1 MPHGTDSLS
10 MSPGFAAA
18 KFKAPCVLMGARP
31 TAYLVLAV
39 AVSADLAHDFAP
51 PRADLSGFHH
61 LRC

>member
-1 MPHGTDSLS
+1 

-51 PRADLSGFHH
+51 PRADLSGFRH